1 MERKFVNIEDLQKM
15 YEELF
20 PWDKVE
26 FCEWIKTR
34 REFEMDPDCTE
45 IPLTDILDCHTE
57 EEILDMC
64 DHNSIV
70 DYVLDHGLEEM
81 VVDAYDGKSLAEYLE
96 MTGHEALSH
105 IRTEE

>member
-1 MERKFVNIEDLQKM
+1 
-15 YEELF
+15 
-20 PWDKVE
+20 
-26 FCEWIKTR
+26 
-34 REFEMDPDCTE
+34 
-45 IPLTDILDCHTE
+45 
-57 EEILDMC
+57 MC

-81 VVDAYDGKSLAEYLE
+81 VVDSYDGKSLAEYLE